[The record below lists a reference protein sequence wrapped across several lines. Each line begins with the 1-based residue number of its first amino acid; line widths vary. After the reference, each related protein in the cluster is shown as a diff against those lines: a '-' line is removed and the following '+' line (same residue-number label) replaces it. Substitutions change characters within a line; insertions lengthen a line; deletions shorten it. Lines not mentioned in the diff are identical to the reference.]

1 MTEEELF
8 QQVDNGIYS
17 FKKAEGL
24 QKGIKISKKPH
35 SDWLIFNYSELR
47 WQENG
52 ISYIMGIF
60 PNFDDKENI
69 PSWTMNVAASYDF
82 DRKRFYLKESMAE
95 KTNLKAIADNIEQ
108 LLVSGY
114 KLITS
119 VSKEK
124 IPFAVNLK

>member
-8 QQVDNGIYS
+8 QKIDNGIYS
-17 FKKAEGL
+17 FKKTEGY

-35 SDWLIFNYSELR
+35 SDWLIFSYRELT

-52 ISYIMGIF
+52 INYILWIF
-60 PNFDDKENI
+60 PNFDNEENI
-69 PSWTMNVAASYDF
+69 SSWSMNSAAYYDL
-82 DRKRFYLKESMAE
+82 DRKRFYLKESLAE
-95 KTNLKAIADNIEQ
+95 KTSLEFITGNISH

-119 VSKEK
+119 IAKEE
-124 IPFAVNLK
+124 IPFAVDLK

>member
-8 QQVDNGIYS
+8 QIIDNGIYS
-17 FKKAEGL
+17 FKKTEGY

-35 SDWLIFNYSELR
+35 SDWLIFNYRELT

-52 ISYIMGIF
+52 INYIMGIF
-60 PNFDDKENI
+60 PNFDNEENI
-69 PSWTMNVAASYDF
+69 SSWSMKAAAYYDL
-82 DRKRFYLKESMAE
+82 DRKRFYLKKLLAE
-95 KTNLKAIADNIEQ
+95 KTSLAFVTEHIDH

-119 VSKEK
+119 IAKEE
-124 IPFAVNLK
+124 IPFGVDLK